1 MPHPRHVLLDSYYD
15 GNSLNDIT
23 RDVEESLDS
32 DMSLLMAKIPQD
44 EYGFMKGTL
53 RVTIEWKD
61 E

>member
-1 MPHPRHVLLDSYYD
+1 MPHSRHVLMDSYYD
-15 GNSLNDIT
+15 GNSINDSI

-32 DMSLLMAKIPQD
+32 DMNLLVSKIPQD
-44 EYGFMKGTL
+44 EYGFMKSTL